1 MPDRDDA
8 EKDPRRK
15 ESNMVPE
22 EITLQALREARI
34 TPEDV
39 VIRRKTL
46 EAQAERAVAEG
57 YPQLAR
63 NFRRAAELAAVPG
76 DTLLQL
82 YEKLRPK
89 RSSHG
94 ELLALS
100 QALIARYAAPE
111 TGAYIREAA
120 EAYLQKGLLRE
131 D

>member
-15 ESNMVPE
+15 ESHMVPE

-34 TPEDV
+34 APEDV

-100 QALIARYAAPE
+100 QELIARYDAPE
-111 TGAYIREAA
+111 TGAYFREAA
-120 EAYLQKGLLRE
+120 EAYLRKGLLRE

>member
-1 MPDRDDA
+1 MTDRDDA

-15 ESNMVPE
+15 ESHMLPE

-34 TPEDV
+34 APEDV

-100 QALIARYAAPE
+100 QALIARYDAPE

-120 EAYLQKGLLRE
+120 EAYLRKGLLRE

>member
-100 QALIARYAAPE
+100 QALIARYDAPE

>member
-1 MPDRDDA
+1 MPDRDYA

-15 ESNMVPE
+15 ESHMAPE

-63 NFRRAAELAAVPG
+63 NFRRAAELAAVPS

-100 QALIARYAAPE
+100 QEMIARYDAPE

-120 EAYLQKGLLRE
+120 EAYRRKGLLRE

>member
-1 MPDRDDA
+1 MA
-8 EKDPRRK
+8 
-15 ESNMVPE
+15 PE

-39 VIRRKTL
+39 TIRRRTL
-46 EAQAERAVAEG
+46 EFQAERAAAEG

-63 NFRRAAELAAVPG
+63 NFRRAAELTAVPG
-76 DTLLQL
+76 DALLVL

-89 RSSHG
+89 RSTHG

-100 QALIARYAAPE
+100 QEIIARYDAPE

-120 EAYLQKGLLRE
+120 EAYLRKGLLRM